1 MRTVIASDLHLG
13 AGHGSDLLRI
23 ERFQDTLLESLKGA
37 DQVLL
42 LGDVVELRD
51 TPVHQALEAA
61 TPFFERLGEAAA
73 SARIVIV
80 PGNHDHRLAADWL
93 DRRRN
98 SARAEPP
105 ALKFEQFAK
114 PTAGPAAKLARVLR
128 SAGAGEVT
136 LAYPGVWVNE
146 TVYATH
152 GHYLDPHLTVPTF
165 ERLGVGLVERV
176 LGGLPAGPRT
186 PDDYE
191 RILAPVYAFL
201 YELAQA
207 GDETRTEGVTPS
219 VRIWQTLSGTKTSR
233 VARIRSLL
241 IGSVALPGAVR
252 AANRLGLG
260 RFSAD
265 VSLKEISR
273 ASTAAMREAIRSLGI
288 EAEHVIFGHSHRR
301 GPLPGDSAAAW
312 EVGPTKLHNTGSWVW
327 SPLLVGTSKRSP
339 YWPGTI
345 AVVEDDGQPELLHLL
360 EGLERREIHEA
371 VKSGGAEPELG

>member
-1 MRTVIASDLHLG
+1 MRTAIVSDLHLG

-23 ERFQDTLLESLKGA
+23 KRFRETLFDALDGA

-51 TPVHQALEAA
+51 TPVQQALAA
-61 TPFFERLGEAAA
+61 AKPFFGLLGERMRG
-73 SARIVIV
+73 ARIVIV

-98 SARAEPP
+98 AARSAPP
-105 ALKFEQFAK
+105 ALGLEQFAK
-114 PTAGPAAKLARVLR
+114 PTAGPVAKLARALTV
-128 SAGAGEVT
+128 AGAGEVA
-136 LAYPGVWVNE
+136 LAYPGVWVSE
-146 TVYATH
+146 SVYATH

-176 LGGLPAGPRT
+176 LGGLQPGPRT

-207 GDETRTEGVTPS
+207 GDQTRAEGVTPS
-219 VRIWQTLSGTKTSR
+219 IRIWQTLSGHSSSR

-273 ASTAAMREAIRSLGI
+273 ASTAAMRDCVRSLVI
-288 EAEHVIFGHSHRR
+288 EADHVIFGHSHRR
-301 GPLPGDSAAAW
+301 GPMPGDSAAAW

-327 SPLLVGTSKRSP
+327 SPLLVGSSKRSP

-345 AVVEDDGQPELLHLL
+345 AVVEDDGDPQLLHLL
-360 EGLERREIHEA
+360 EGLERQEIHEA
-371 VKSGGAEPELG
+371 VKGSGAEAETG